1 MIFAEILAV
10 GNELLIGEV
19 LDTNTNYLAKHLTA
33 MGVMVLKATICRD
46 DIDEISSI
54 LDNIIGRVTFPGP
67 PDFIIIT
74 GGLGPTFDDLTLEG
88 VAKATGKDLEE
99 NEEALKMI
107 KEKYKLLGEKL
118 TRHRQKM
125 SMLPKDAIPL
135 SNPVGV
141 APGVMLKPGRVT
153 IICLPGV
160 PAEMKAI
167 FEESVSKLIC
177 DKDEVTSF
185 IEAHINI
192 IGVMESSL
200 APQIEALMEEFP
212 DIWIKSHPM
221 GLEGLRSFIRVHIT
235 GMGVPETL
243 IKTIEEVQKELALR
257 VEELGGECEIIP
269 IKIDKTIKKT
279 ENNIKNKN

>member
-33 MGVMVLKATICRD
+33 MGVIVLRATICRD
-46 DIDEISSI
+46 EIDEISSN
-54 LDNIIGRVTFPGP
+54 LENIIERVTFPGP
-67 PDFIIIT
+67 PDFVIIT

-88 VAKATGKDLEE
+88 VAKATGKELEK
-99 NEEALKMI
+99 NEKALKMI
-107 KEKYKLLGEKL
+107 KEKYKILGEKL
-118 TRHRQKM
+118 TRHREKM
-125 SMLPKDAIPL
+125 AFLPIDAMPL

-141 APGVMLKPGRVT
+141 APGVLLNYRKVT

-167 FEESVSKLIC
+167 FEESITQLIC

-185 IEAHINI
+185 IEANINI
-192 IGVMESSL
+192 TGIMESSL

-212 DIWIKSHPM
+212 DVWIKSHPM
-221 GLEGLRSFIRVHIT
+221 GLEGLKPFIRVHIT

-257 VEELGGECEIIP
+257 IEELGGECEIIP
-269 IKIDKTIKKT
+269 IKIRKTI
-279 ENNIKNKN
+279 

>member
-33 MGVMVLKATICRD
+33 MGVIVLRATICRD
-46 DIDEISSI
+46 EIDEISSN
-54 LDNIIGRVTFPGP
+54 LENIIERVTFPGP
-67 PDFIIIT
+67 PDFVIIT

-88 VAKATGKDLEE
+88 VAKATGKELEK
-99 NEEALKMI
+99 NEKALKMI
-107 KEKYKLLGEKL
+107 KEKYKILGEKL
-118 TRHRQKM
+118 TRHREKM
-125 SMLPKDAIPL
+125 AFLPIDAMPL

-141 APGVMLKPGRVT
+141 APGVLLKYRKVT

-167 FEESVSKLIC
+167 FEESITQLIC

-185 IEAHINI
+185 IEANINI
-192 IGVMESSL
+192 RGIMESSL

-212 DIWIKSHPM
+212 DVWIKSHPM
-221 GLEGLRSFIRVHIT
+221 GLEGLKPFIRVHIT

-257 VEELGGECEIIP
+257 IEELGGECEIIP
-269 IKIDKTIKKT
+269 IKIRKTI
-279 ENNIKNKN
+279 